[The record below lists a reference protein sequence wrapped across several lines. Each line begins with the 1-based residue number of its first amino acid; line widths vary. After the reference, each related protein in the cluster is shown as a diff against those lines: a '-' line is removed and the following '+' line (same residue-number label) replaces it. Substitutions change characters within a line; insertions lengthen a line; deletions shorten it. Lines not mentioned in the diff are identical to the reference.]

1 MELEGARL
9 SLGEAEAPEVEEVKK
24 IQQAR
29 SRSGLKDWG
38 VLGTPRLCRAG
49 CWPHQSISH
58 STAAALLGQLP
69 PLTTS
74 LLTGSPSLK
83 GHLFHPRKE
92 RKCKMVL
99 TEAAPPPGHIC
110 QPGLMD

>member
-1 MELEGARL
+1 ML
-9 SLGEAEAPEVEEVKK
+9 SLGEAEAPEVEEVKRSSRPGAG
-24 IQQAR
+24 QA
-29 SRSGLKDWG
+29 SRAEECQELPGSVG
-38 VLGTPRLCRAG
+38 PS

-58 STAAALLGQLP
+58 PTAAALLGQLP

-83 GHLFHPRKE
+83 GHLFHPRKK

-99 TEAAPPPGHIC
+99 TEAVPPSGHIF